1 MSYADKCFVF
11 DWGNRMI
18 KTEPQDLMVA
28 GKWENI
34 SLRKRSYCDGNE
46 YKTGVSIEL
55 WGAEQADG
63 TRLDGEVVMTKEN
76 ALLLASKLV
85 RAVNELDLD
94 DQTYWIRKNIE
105 ELQELHKD
113 DVDCV
118 FVAGDDPQGGIGG
131 MLENYINTPKGQ
143 DCVKDMNKEEI
154 EK

>member
-18 KTEPQDLMVA
+18 KTEPQDLTVA
-28 GKWENI
+28 GNWENI
-34 SLRKRSYCDGNE
+34 SLRKRSYCEGGE

-105 ELQELHKD
+105 ELQELHSD
-113 DVDCV
+113 DVDCI
-118 FVAGDDPQGGIGG
+118 FSAGDDPRGGIDGI
-131 MLENYINTPKGQ
+131 LENFLDTPKGQ
-143 DCVKDMNKEEI
+143 DCVKEISKEEG
-154 EK
+154 E